1 MSDAVPAA
9 QLRGVRMEFRVAG
22 HAIQV
27 LDVPRLDVA
36 RESSTGLAGPSGSGK
51 TTLLNII
58 AGILVPTQAA
68 VLVDGA
74 DVSSLPPPAR
84 DEFRAQ
90 RIGQIFQTF
99 NLIPALSR

>member
-1 MSDAVPAA
+1 MQCRRRNSAGCGWSFASPAMRSRCWTFRTWMSRA
-9 QLRGVRMEFRVAG
+9 E
-22 HAIQV
+22 
-27 LDVPRLDVA
+27 A
-36 RESSTGLAGPSGSGK
+36 RLAGPSGSGK

-74 DVSSLPPPAR
+74 DVGSLPTAAR
-84 DEFRAQ
+84 DEFPAQ